1 MKKMNNYINTLHK
14 NSEGFITV
22 AKMKKHWQQYYFEGI
37 NDLSINLN
45 DKDVYI
51 SQNTFNNRSRR
62 LTHLKELKALYI
74 DIDCYKVNLS
84 KEAVK
89 YFMEND
95 LYGQIP
101 VPNMLVDS
109 GRGLYYIIFLEN
121 TVAED
126 LPKWQLIEKYLYE
139 KLKDLGA
146 DNKALDA
153 TRVLRVVGS
162 TNSKNNELVKVID
175 TYDYQYTL
183 DEIIENYIP
192 EVIEDRKEKQKPL
205 GERKKGRKKKFVSLF
220 NLYNLYYTRF
230 KDIKKLVE
238 IRNYE
243 MTGYREITLFLIRYF
258 LNVYHGDDDLVM
270 EEVIEINNSF
280 TEPLEIN
287 EVFNATRSGA
297 IGATESVYK
306 YSNDKLIKLLDI
318 TPSEQKEMAT
328 IIGKSEKYY
337 RNNKNRREQ
346 RRNEEGLTNKEA
358 ERIKNEKDILELK
371 RKKYTLKQISKEL
384 NLSISYVKKISMKM
398 SQ

>member
-1 MKKMNNYINTLHK
+1 MNEYVNILHK
-14 NSEGFITV
+14 DSQGYITV

-62 LTHLKELKALYI
+62 LIHLKELKALYI

-89 YFMEND
+89 YFMEQD

-121 TVAED
+121 TGAEE
-126 LPKWQLIEKYLYE
+126 LPKWQLVERYLYE
-139 KLKDLGA
+139 KLKSLGA

-192 EVIEDRKEKQKPL
+192 EVIEDRKEKQKPK
-205 GERKKGRKKKFVSLF
+205 GVRKKGRKKKFVSLF
-220 NLYNLYYTRF
+220 TLYNLYYTRF
-230 KDIKKLVE
+230 NDIKKLVE

-258 LNVYHGDDDLVM
+258 LNIYHGDDDLVM
-270 EEVIEINNSF
+270 EEVLEINNSF
-280 TEPLEIN
+280 TEPLEIE
-287 EVFNATRSGA
+287 EVFKATLSGATR
-297 IGATESVYK
+297 ATENVYK
-306 YSNDKLIKLLDI
+306 YSNDKLIKLLNI
-318 TPSEQKEMAT
+318 TPSEQREMAT
-328 IIGKSEKYY
+328 IISKSEKYY

-346 RRNEEGLTNKEA
+346 RRNKEGLTKREA
-358 ERIKNEKDILELK
+358 DKLNNENAILEL
-371 RKKYTLKQISKEL
+371 RMKKYTLKQISEKL
-384 NLSISYVKKISMKM
+384 NLSIDYVKKISRKK

>member
-1 MKKMNNYINTLHK
+1 MNNYINTLHK

-337 RNNKNRREQ
+337 RNNKNRRDN

>member
-1 MKKMNNYINTLHK
+1 MNNYINTLHK

-84 KEAVK
+84 KEATK
-89 YFMEND
+89 YFLEND

-101 VPNMLVDS
+101 VPNMLIDS

-121 TVAED
+121 TKVED
-126 LPKWQLIEKYLYE
+126 LPKWQLVERYLYE
-139 KLKDLGA
+139 KLKNLGA

-175 TYDYQYTL
+175 AYDYQYTL

-192 EVIEDRKEKQKPL
+192 EVNEDRKEKQKPK
-205 GERKKGRKKKFVSLF
+205 GVRKKGRKKKFVSLF

-337 RNNKNRREQ
+337 RNNKNRRDN
-346 RRNEEGLTNKEA
+346 RRDENGLTQRESSKLN
-358 ERIKNEKDILELK
+358 NENEILELK
-371 RKKYTLKQISKEL
+371 RKKYTLKQISEKL
-384 NLSISYVKKISMKM
+384 NLSIDYVKKVSRKANR
-398 SQ
+398 

>member
-1 MKKMNNYINTLHK
+1 MNEYVNILHK
-14 NSEGFITV
+14 DSEGYITV

-62 LTHLKELKALYI
+62 LIHLKELKALYI

-89 YFMEND
+89 YFMEQD

-121 TVAED
+121 TGAEE
-126 LPKWQLIEKYLYE
+126 LPKWQLVERYLYE
-139 KLKDLGA
+139 KLKNLGA

-192 EVIEDRKEKQKPL
+192 EVIEDRKEKQKPK
-205 GERKKGRKKKFVSLF
+205 GVRKKGRKKKFVSLF
-220 NLYNLYYTRF
+220 TLYNLYYTRF
-230 KDIKKLVE
+230 NDIKKLVE

-258 LNVYHGDDDLVM
+258 LNIYHGDDDLVM
-270 EEVIEINNSF
+270 EEVLEINNSF
-280 TEPLEIN
+280 TEPLEIE
-287 EVFNATRSGA
+287 EVFKATLSGATR
-297 IGATESVYK
+297 ATENVYK
-306 YSNDKLIKLLDI
+306 YSNDKLIKLLNI
-318 TPSEQKEMAT
+318 TPSEQREMAT
-328 IIGKSEKYY
+328 IISKSEKYY

-346 RRNEEGLTNKEA
+346 RRNKEGLTKREA
-358 ERIKNEKDILELK
+358 DKLNNENAILEL
-371 RKKYTLKQISKEL
+371 RMKKYTLKQISEKL
-384 NLSISYVKKISMKM
+384 NLSIDYVKKISRKK

>member
-1 MKKMNNYINTLHK
+1 MNNYINTLHK
-14 NSEGFITV
+14 DSEGYITV
-22 AKMKKHWQQYYFEGI
+22 AKMGNRWQQYYFEGI
-37 NDLSINLN
+37 NDLSINLKG
-45 DKDVYI
+45 KDVYI
-51 SQNTFNNRSRR
+51 SQNTFNNKSRR
-62 LTHLKELKALYI
+62 LIHLKELKALYI
-74 DIDCYKVNLS
+74 DIDCYKMNLS

-101 VPNMLVDS
+101 VPNMLIDS

-121 TVAED
+121 TMAEE
-126 LPKWQLIEKYLYE
+126 LPKWQLVEKYLYE

-153 TRVLRVVGS
+153 TRVLRVTGTV
-162 TNSKNNELVKVID
+162 NSKNNSIVKVID

-192 EVIEDRKEKQKPL
+192 EVNEDRKEKQKPK
-205 GERKKGRKKKFVSLF
+205 GVRKKGRKKKFVSLF

-230 KDIKKLVE
+230 MDIKKLVE

-270 EEVIEINNSF
+270 EEVLEINNSF
-280 TEPLEIN
+280 TEPLEKD
-287 EVFNATRSGA
+287 EVFKATISGATR
-297 IGATESVYK
+297 ATENVYK

-318 TPSEQKEMAT
+318 TPLEQKQMAT
-328 IIGKSEKYY
+328 IISKSEKYY

-346 RRNEEGLTNKEA
+346 RRNKEGLTNKEA

>member
-1 MKKMNNYINTLHK
+1 MNNYINTLHK
-14 NSEGFITV
+14 DSEGYITV
-22 AKMKKHWQQYYFEGI
+22 AKMGNRWQQYYFEGI
-37 NDLSINLN
+37 NDLSINLKG
-45 DKDVYI
+45 KDVYI
-51 SQNTFNNRSRR
+51 SQNTFNNKSRR
-62 LTHLKELKALYI
+62 LIHLKELKALYI
-74 DIDCYKVNLS
+74 DIDCYKMNLS

-101 VPNMLVDS
+101 VPNMLIDS

-121 TVAED
+121 TMAEE
-126 LPKWQLIEKYLYE
+126 LPKWQLVEKYLYE

-153 TRVLRVVGS
+153 TRVLRVTGTV
-162 TNSKNNELVKVID
+162 NSKNNSIVKVID

-192 EVIEDRKEKQKPL
+192 EIIEDRKEKQKPK
-205 GERKKGRKKKFVSLF
+205 GVRKKGRKKKFVSLF
-220 NLYNLYYTRF
+220 TLYKLYYTRF

-243 MTGYREITLFLIRYF
+243 MTGYREVTLFLLRYF
-258 LNVYHGDDDLVM
+258 MNVYHGDDDLVM
-270 EEVIEINNSF
+270 EEILEINNSF
-280 TEPLEIN
+280 TEPLEKD
-287 EVFNATRSGA
+287 EVFKATLSGATR
-297 IGATESVYK
+297 ATENVYK

-318 TPSEQKEMAT
+318 TPLEQKEMAT
-328 IIGKSEKYY
+328 IISKSEKYY
-337 RNNKNRREQ
+337 RNNKNRRNN

>member
-1 MKKMNNYINTLHK
+1 MNNYINTLHK
-14 NSEGFITV
+14 DSEGYITV
-22 AKMKKHWQQYYFEGI
+22 AKMGNRWQQYYFEGI
-37 NDLSINLN
+37 NDLSINLKG
-45 DKDVYI
+45 KDVYI
-51 SQNTFNNRSRR
+51 SQNTFNNKSRR
-62 LTHLKELKALYI
+62 LIHLKELKALYI
-74 DIDCYKVNLS
+74 DIDCYKMNLS

-101 VPNMLVDS
+101 VPNMLIDS

-121 TVAED
+121 TMAEE
-126 LPKWQLIEKYLYE
+126 LPKWQLVEKYLYE

-153 TRVLRVVGS
+153 TRVLRVTGTV
-162 TNSKNNELVKVID
+162 NSKNNSIVKVID

-192 EVIEDRKEKQKPL
+192 EIVEDRKEKQKPK
-205 GERKKGRKKKFVSLF
+205 GVRKKGRKKKFVSLF
-220 NLYNLYYTRF
+220 TLYKLYYTRF

-243 MTGYREITLFLIRYF
+243 MTGYREVTLFLLRYF
-258 LNVYHGDDDLVM
+258 MNVYHGDDDLVM
-270 EEVIEINNSF
+270 EEILEINNSF
-280 TEPLEIN
+280 TEPLEKD
-287 EVFNATRSGA
+287 EVFKATLSGATR
-297 IGATESVYK
+297 ATENVYK

-318 TPSEQKEMAT
+318 TPLEQKQMAT
-328 IIGKSEKYY
+328 IISKSEKYY
-337 RNNKNRREQ
+337 RNNKSRRDN

>member
-1 MKKMNNYINTLHK
+1 MNNYINTLHK
-14 NSEGFITV
+14 NSQGFITV

-62 LTHLKELKALYI
+62 LIHLKELKALYI

-192 EVIEDRKEKQKPL
+192 EVNEDRKEKQKPK
-205 GERKKGRKKKFVSLF
+205 GVRKKGRKKKFVSLF

-287 EVFNATRSGA
+287 EVFNATRSGV

-358 ERIKNEKDILELK
+358 DKLKNEERILELK

>member
-1 MKKMNNYINTLHK
+1 MNNYINTLHK
-14 NSEGFITV
+14 DSEGYITV
-22 AKMKKHWQQYYFEGI
+22 AKMGNRWQQYYFEGI
-37 NDLSINLN
+37 NDLSINLKG
-45 DKDVYI
+45 KDVYI
-51 SQNTFNNRSRR
+51 SQNTFNNKSRR
-62 LTHLKELKALYI
+62 LIHLKELKALYI
-74 DIDCYKVNLS
+74 DIDCYKMNLS

-101 VPNMLVDS
+101 VPNMLIDS

-121 TVAED
+121 TIAEE
-126 LPKWQLIEKYLYE
+126 LPKWQLVEKYLYE

-153 TRVLRVVGS
+153 TRVLRVTGTV
-162 TNSKNNELVKVID
+162 NSKNNSIVKVID

-192 EVIEDRKEKQKPL
+192 EIIEDRKEKQKPK
-205 GERKKGRKKKFVSLF
+205 GVRKKGRKKKFVSLF
-220 NLYNLYYTRF
+220 TLYKLYYTRF

-243 MTGYREITLFLIRYF
+243 MTGYREVTLFLLRYF
-258 LNVYHGDDDLVM
+258 MNVYHGDDDLVM
-270 EEVIEINNSF
+270 EEILEINNSF
-280 TEPLEIN
+280 TEPLEKD
-287 EVFNATRSGA
+287 EVFKATLSGATR
-297 IGATESVYK
+297 ATENVYK

-318 TPSEQKEMAT
+318 TPLEQKQMAT
-328 IIGKSEKYY
+328 IISKTEKYY
-337 RNNKNRREQ
+337 RNNKNRRDN
-346 RRNEEGLTNKEA
+346 RRNENGLTKRESDKL
-358 ERIKNEKDILELK
+358 KNEREILELK

>member
-1 MKKMNNYINTLHK
+1 MNDYINTLHK
-14 NSEGFITV
+14 DSEGYITV
-22 AKMKKHWQQYYFEGI
+22 AKMGNRWQQYYFEGI
-37 NDLSINLN
+37 NDLSINLKG
-45 DKDVYI
+45 KDVYI
-51 SQNTFNNRSRR
+51 SQNTFNNKSRR
-62 LTHLKELKALYI
+62 LIHLKELKALYI
-74 DIDCYKVNLS
+74 DIDCYKMNLS

-101 VPNMLVDS
+101 VPNMLIDS

-121 TVAED
+121 TMAEE
-126 LPKWQLIEKYLYE
+126 LPKWQLVEKYLYE

-153 TRVLRVVGS
+153 TRVLRVTGTV
-162 TNSKNNELVKVID
+162 NSKNNSIVKVID

-192 EVIEDRKEKQKPL
+192 EIIEDRKEKQKPK
-205 GERKKGRKKKFVSLF
+205 GVRKKGRKKKFVSLF
-220 NLYNLYYTRF
+220 TLYNLYYTRF

-238 IRNYE
+238 IRNFN
-243 MTGYREITLFLIRYF
+243 MTGYREVTLFLIRYF

-270 EEVIEINNSF
+270 EEVLEINNSF
-280 TEPLEIN
+280 TEPLEKD
-287 EVFNATRSGA
+287 EVFKATLSGATR
-297 IGATESVYK
+297 ATENVYK

-318 TPSEQKEMAT
+318 TPLEQKQMAT
-328 IIGKSEKYY
+328 IISKSEKYY

-358 ERIKNEKDILELK
+358 DKLKNEERILELK

>member
-1 MKKMNNYINTLHK
+1 MNSYVNTLHK
-14 NSEGFITV
+14 DSEGYITV

-51 SQNTFNNRSRR
+51 SQNTFNNKSRR
-62 LTHLKELKALYI
+62 LIHLKELKALYI

-84 KEAVK
+84 KDAVK

-183 DEIIENYIP
+183 NEIIENYIP
-192 EVIEDRKEKQKPL
+192 EVIEDRKEKQKPK
-205 GERKKGRKKKFVSLF
+205 GIRKKGRKKKFVSLF
-220 NLYNLYYTRF
+220 NLYNLYYTRV

-287 EVFNATRSGA
+287 EVFNATRSGV

-337 RNNKNRREQ
+337 RNNKNRRDN
-346 RRNEEGLTNKEA
+346 RRDENGLTQRESSKLN
-358 ERIKNEKDILELK
+358 NENEILELK
-371 RKKYTLKQISKEL
+371 RKKYTLKQISEKL
-384 NLSISYVKKISMKM
+384 NLSIDYVKKVSRKGN
-398 SQ
+398 Q

>member
-1 MKKMNNYINTLHK
+1 MNNYINTLHK

-62 LTHLKELKALYI
+62 LIHLKELKALYI

-84 KEAVK
+84 KDAVK

-101 VPNMLVDS
+101 VPNMLIDS

-192 EVIEDRKEKQKPL
+192 EVNEDRKEKQKPK
-205 GERKKGRKKKFVSLF
+205 GVRKKGRKKKFVSLF

-230 KDIKKLVE
+230 MDIKKLVE

-337 RNNKNRREQ
+337 RNNKNRRDN
-346 RRNEEGLTNKEA
+346 RRDENGLTQRESSKLN
-358 ERIKNEKDILELK
+358 NENEILELK

>member
-1 MKKMNNYINTLHK
+1 MNNYINTLHK

-84 KEAVK
+84 KEATK
-89 YFMEND
+89 YFLEND

-101 VPNMLVDS
+101 VPNMLIDS

-121 TVAED
+121 TKVED

-337 RNNKNRREQ
+337 RNNKNRRDN
-346 RRNEEGLTNKEA
+346 RRDENGLTQRESSKLN
-358 ERIKNEKDILELK
+358 NENEILELK
-371 RKKYTLKQISKEL
+371 RKKYTLKQISKKL
-384 NLSISYVKKISMKM
+384 NLSIDYVKKVSRKGN
-398 SQ
+398 Q

>member
-1 MKKMNNYINTLHK
+1 MNNYINTLHK

-62 LTHLKELKALYI
+62 LIHLKELKALYI

-89 YFMEND
+89 YFLEND

-101 VPNMLVDS
+101 VPNMLIDS

-162 TNSKNNELVKVID
+162 TNSKNNELVRVID

-192 EVIEDRKEKQKPL
+192 EVIEDRKEKQKPE
-205 GERKKGRKKKFVSLF
+205 GVRKKGRKKKFVSLF

-337 RNNKNRREQ
+337 RNNKNRRDN
-346 RRNEEGLTNKEA
+346 RRDENGLTQRESSKLN
-358 ERIKNEKDILELK
+358 NENEILELK
-371 RKKYTLKQISKEL
+371 RKKYTLKQISEKL
-384 NLSISYVKKISMKM
+384 NLSIDYVKKVSRKGN
-398 SQ
+398 Q

>member
-1 MKKMNNYINTLHK
+1 MNNYINTLHK

-51 SQNTFNNRSRR
+51 SQNTFNNRSRK
-62 LTHLKELKALYI
+62 LIHLKELKALYI

-84 KEAVK
+84 KEATK
-89 YFMEND
+89 YFLEND

-101 VPNMLVDS
+101 VPNMLIDS

-192 EVIEDRKEKQKPL
+192 EVNEDRKEKQNPK
-205 GERKKGRKKKFVSLF
+205 GVRKKGRKKKFVSLF

-358 ERIKNEKDILELK
+358 DKLKNEERILELK

>member
-1 MKKMNNYINTLHK
+1 MNNYINTLHK

-37 NDLSINLN
+37 DDLSINLN

-62 LTHLKELKALYI
+62 LIHLKELKALYI

-84 KEAVK
+84 KEATK
-89 YFMEND
+89 YFLEND

-101 VPNMLVDS
+101 VPNMLIDS

-121 TVAED
+121 TKVED
-126 LPKWQLIEKYLYE
+126 LPKWQLVERYLYE
-139 KLKDLGA
+139 KLKNLGA

-192 EVIEDRKEKQKPL
+192 EVNEDRKEKQNPK
-205 GERKKGRKKKFVSLF
+205 GVRKKGRKKKFVSLF

-358 ERIKNEKDILELK
+358 DKLKNEERILELK

>member
-1 MKKMNNYINTLHK
+1 MNNYINTLHK

-337 RNNKNRREQ
+337 RNNKNRRDN
-346 RRNEEGLTNKEA
+346 RRDENGLTQRESSKLN
-358 ERIKNEKDILELK
+358 NENEILELK
-371 RKKYTLKQISKEL
+371 RKKYTLKQISEKL
-384 NLSISYVKKISMKM
+384 NLSIDYVKKVSRKANR
-398 SQ
+398 

>member
-1 MKKMNNYINTLHK
+1 MNNYINTLHK
-14 NSEGFITV
+14 DSEGYITV
-22 AKMKKHWQQYYFEGI
+22 AKMGNRWQQYYFEGI
-37 NDLSINLN
+37 NDLSINLKG
-45 DKDVYI
+45 KDVYI
-51 SQNTFNNRSRR
+51 SQNTFNNKSRR
-62 LTHLKELKALYI
+62 LIHLKELKALYI
-74 DIDCYKVNLS
+74 DIDCYKMNLS

-101 VPNMLVDS
+101 VPNMLIDS

-121 TVAED
+121 TMAEE
-126 LPKWQLIEKYLYE
+126 LPKWQLVEKYLYE

-153 TRVLRVVGS
+153 TRVLRVTGTV
-162 TNSKNNELVKVID
+162 NSKNNSIVKVID

-192 EVIEDRKEKQKPL
+192 EVNEDRKEKQKPK
-205 GERKKGRKKKFVSLF
+205 GVRKKGRKKKFVSLF

-270 EEVIEINNSF
+270 EEVLEINNSF
-280 TEPLEIN
+280 TEPLEKD
-287 EVFNATRSGA
+287 EVFKATISGATR
-297 IGATESVYK
+297 ATENVYK

-318 TPSEQKEMAT
+318 TPLEQKEMAT
-328 IIGKSEKYY
+328 IISKTEKYY
-337 RNNKNRREQ
+337 RNNKNRRNN
-346 RRNEEGLTNKEA
+346 RRNENGLTKRESDKL
-358 ERIKNEKDILELK
+358 KNEREILDLK
-371 RKKYTLKQISKEL
+371 RKKYTLKQISEKL
-384 NLSISYVKKISMKM
+384 NLSIDYVKKVSKKAN
-398 SQ
+398 Q

>member
-1 MKKMNNYINTLHK
+1 MNSYVNTLHK
-14 NSEGFITV
+14 DSEGYITV
-22 AKMKKHWQQYYFEGI
+22 AKMGSRWQQYYFEGI
-37 NDLSINLN
+37 NDLSINLKG
-45 DKDVYI
+45 KDVYI
-51 SQNTFNNRSRR
+51 SQNTFNNKSRR
-62 LTHLKELKALYI
+62 LIHLKELKALYI

-84 KEAVK
+84 KDAVK
-89 YFMEND
+89 YFLEND

-101 VPNMLVDS
+101 IPNMLIDS

-121 TVAED
+121 TGAEE
-126 LPKWQLIEKYLYE
+126 LPKWQLVERYLYE

-146 DNKALDA
+146 DNRALDA
-153 TRVLRVVGS
+153 TRVLRVTGTV
-162 TNSKNNELVKVID
+162 NSKNNELVKVID

-183 DEIIENYIP
+183 NEIIENYIP
-192 EVIEDRKEKQKPL
+192 EIVEDRKEKQKPL

-220 NLYNLYYTRF
+220 TLYKLYYTRF

-243 MTGYREITLFLIRYF
+243 MTGYREVTLFLLRYF
-258 LNVYHGDDDLVM
+258 MNVYHGDDDLVM
-270 EEVIEINNSF
+270 EEILEINNSF
-280 TEPLEIN
+280 TEPLEKD
-287 EVFNATRSGA
+287 EVFKATLSGATR
-297 IGATESVYK
+297 ATENVYK

-318 TPSEQKEMAT
+318 TPLEQKQMAT
-328 IIGKSEKYY
+328 IISKSEKYY

-346 RRNEEGLTNKEA
+346 RRNKEGLTNKEA

>member
-1 MKKMNNYINTLHK
+1 MNNYINTLHK
-14 NSEGFITV
+14 NSQGFITV

-62 LTHLKELKALYI
+62 LIHLKELKALYI

-192 EVIEDRKEKQKPL
+192 EVNEDRKEKQKPK
-205 GERKKGRKKKFVSLF
+205 GVRKKGRKKKFVSLF

-297 IGATESVYK
+297 IGATERVYK

>member
-1 MKKMNNYINTLHK
+1 MNNYINTLHK
-14 NSEGFITV
+14 DSEGYITV
-22 AKMKKHWQQYYFEGI
+22 AKMGSRWQQYYFEGI
-37 NDLSINLN
+37 NDLSINLKG
-45 DKDVYI
+45 KDVYI
-51 SQNTFNNRSRR
+51 SQNTFNNKSRR
-62 LTHLKELKALYI
+62 LIHLKELKALYI
-74 DIDCYKVNLS
+74 DIDCYKMNLS

-101 VPNMLVDS
+101 VPNMLIDS

-121 TVAED
+121 TMAEE
-126 LPKWQLIEKYLYE
+126 LPKWQLVEKYLYE

-153 TRVLRVVGS
+153 TRVLRVTGTV
-162 TNSKNNELVKVID
+162 NSKNNSIVKVID

-192 EVIEDRKEKQKPL
+192 EIIEDRKEKQKPK
-205 GERKKGRKKKFVSLF
+205 GVRKKGRKKKFVSLF
-220 NLYNLYYTRF
+220 TLYKLYYTRF

-243 MTGYREITLFLIRYF
+243 MTGYREVTLFLLRYF
-258 LNVYHGDDDLVM
+258 MNVYHGDDDLVM
-270 EEVIEINNSF
+270 EEILEINNSF
-280 TEPLEIN
+280 TEPLEKD
-287 EVFNATRSGA
+287 EVFKATLSGATR
-297 IGATESVYK
+297 ATENVYK

-318 TPSEQKEMAT
+318 TPSEQKQMAT
-328 IIGKSEKYY
+328 IISKSEKYY
-337 RNNKNRREQ
+337 RNNKSRRDN

>member
-1 MKKMNNYINTLHK
+1 MNNYINTLHK
-14 NSEGFITV
+14 DSEGYITV
-22 AKMKKHWQQYYFEGI
+22 AKMGSRWQQYYFEGI
-37 NDLSINLN
+37 NDLSINLKG
-45 DKDVYI
+45 KDVYI
-51 SQNTFNNRSRR
+51 SQNTFNNKSRR
-62 LTHLKELKALYI
+62 LIHLKELKALYI
-74 DIDCYKVNLS
+74 DIDCYKMNLS

-101 VPNMLVDS
+101 VPNMLIDS

-121 TVAED
+121 TIAEE
-126 LPKWQLIEKYLYE
+126 LPKWQLVEKYLYE

-153 TRVLRVVGS
+153 TRVLRVTGTV
-162 TNSKNNELVKVID
+162 NSKNNSIVKVID

-192 EVIEDRKEKQKPL
+192 EIVEDRKEKQKPK
-205 GERKKGRKKKFVSLF
+205 GVRKKGRKKKFVSLF
-220 NLYNLYYTRF
+220 TLYKLYYTRF

-243 MTGYREITLFLIRYF
+243 MTGYREVTLFLLRYF
-258 LNVYHGDDDLVM
+258 MNVYHGDDDLVM
-270 EEVIEINNSF
+270 EEILEINNSF
-280 TEPLEIN
+280 TEPLEKD
-287 EVFNATRSGA
+287 EVFKATLSGATR
-297 IGATESVYK
+297 ATENVYK

-318 TPSEQKEMAT
+318 TPLEQKQMAT
-328 IIGKSEKYY
+328 IISKSEKYY

>member
-1 MKKMNNYINTLHK
+1 MNNYINTLHK
-14 NSEGFITV
+14 DSEGYITV
-22 AKMKKHWQQYYFEGI
+22 AKMGNRWQQYYFEGI
-37 NDLSINLN
+37 NDLSINLKG
-45 DKDVYI
+45 KDVYI
-51 SQNTFNNRSRR
+51 SQNTFNNKSRR
-62 LTHLKELKALYI
+62 LIHLKELKALYI
-74 DIDCYKVNLS
+74 DIDCYKMNLS

-101 VPNMLVDS
+101 VPNMLIDS

-121 TVAED
+121 TMAEE
-126 LPKWQLIEKYLYE
+126 LPKWQLVEKYLYE

-153 TRVLRVVGS
+153 TRVLRVTGTV
-162 TNSKNNELVKVID
+162 NSKNNSIVKVID

-192 EVIEDRKEKQKPL
+192 EIIEDRKEKQKPK
-205 GERKKGRKKKFVSLF
+205 GVRKKGRKKKFVSLF
-220 NLYNLYYTRF
+220 TLYKLYYTRF

-243 MTGYREITLFLIRYF
+243 MTGYREVTLFLLRYF
-258 LNVYHGDDDLVM
+258 MNVYHGDDDLVM
-270 EEVIEINNSF
+270 EEILEINNSF
-280 TEPLEIN
+280 TEPLEKD
-287 EVFNATRSGA
+287 EVFKATLSGATR
-297 IGATESVYK
+297 ATENVYK

-318 TPSEQKEMAT
+318 TPSEQKQMAT
-328 IIGKSEKYY
+328 IISKSEKYY

-346 RRNEEGLTNKEA
+346 RRNKEGLTNKEA

>member
-1 MKKMNNYINTLHK
+1 MNNYINTLHK
-14 NSEGFITV
+14 DSEGYITV
-22 AKMKKHWQQYYFEGI
+22 AKMGNRWQQYYFEGI
-37 NDLSINLN
+37 NDLSINLKG
-45 DKDVYI
+45 KDVYI
-51 SQNTFNNRSRR
+51 SQNTFNNKSRK
-62 LTHLKELKALYI
+62 LIHLKELKALYI
-74 DIDCYKVNLS
+74 DIDCYKMNLS

-101 VPNMLVDS
+101 VPNMLIDS

-121 TVAED
+121 TMAEE
-126 LPKWQLIEKYLYE
+126 LPKWQLVEKYLYE

-153 TRVLRVVGS
+153 TRVLRVTGTV
-162 TNSKNNELVKVID
+162 NSKNNSIVKVID

-192 EVIEDRKEKQKPL
+192 EVIEDRKEKQKPK
-205 GERKKGRKKKFVSLF
+205 GVRKKGRKKKFVSLF
-220 NLYNLYYTRF
+220 TLYNLYYTRF

-238 IRNYE
+238 IRNFN
-243 MTGYREITLFLIRYF
+243 MTGYREVTLFLIRYF

-270 EEVIEINNSF
+270 EEVLEINNSF
-280 TEPLEIN
+280 TEPLEKD
-287 EVFNATRSGA
+287 EVFKATLSGATR
-297 IGATESVYK
+297 ATENVYK

-318 TPSEQKEMAT
+318 TPLEQKEMAT
-328 IIGKSEKYY
+328 IISKSEKYY
-337 RNNKNRREQ
+337 RNNKSRRDN

-358 ERIKNEKDILELK
+358 DKLKNEERILELK

>member
-1 MKKMNNYINTLHK
+1 MNNYINTLHK

-162 TNSKNNELVKVID
+162 TNSKNNSIVKVID

-205 GERKKGRKKKFVSLF
+205 GVRKKGRKKKFVSLF

-270 EEVIEINNSF
+270 EEVLEINNSF

-337 RNNKNRREQ
+337 RNNKNRRDN
-346 RRNEEGLTNKEA
+346 RRDKNGLTQRESSKLN
-358 ERIKNEKDILELK
+358 NENEILELK
-371 RKKYTLKQISKEL
+371 RKKYTLKQISEKL
-384 NLSISYVKKISMKM
+384 NLSIDYVKKVSRKANR
-398 SQ
+398 

>member
-1 MKKMNNYINTLHK
+1 MNNYINTLHK

-89 YFMEND
+89 YFLEND

-101 VPNMLVDS
+101 VPNMLIDS

-121 TVAED
+121 TIAEE
-126 LPKWQLIEKYLYE
+126 LPKWQLVERYLFE

-192 EVIEDRKEKQKPL
+192 EVNEDRKEKQKPK
-205 GERKKGRKKKFVSLF
+205 GVRKKGRKKKFVSLF

-337 RNNKNRREQ
+337 RNNKNRRDN
-346 RRNEEGLTNKEA
+346 RRDENGLTQRESSKLN
-358 ERIKNEKDILELK
+358 NENEILELK
-371 RKKYTLKQISKEL
+371 RKKYTLKQISKKL
-384 NLSISYVKKISMKM
+384 NLSIDYVKKVSRKANR
-398 SQ
+398 

>member
-1 MKKMNNYINTLHK
+1 MNNYINTLHK

-84 KEAVK
+84 KEATK
-89 YFMEND
+89 YFLEND

-101 VPNMLVDS
+101 VPNMLIDS

-121 TVAED
+121 TIAEE
-126 LPKWQLIEKYLYE
+126 LPKWQLVERYLYE

-192 EVIEDRKEKQKPL
+192 EVNEDRKEKQKPK
-205 GERKKGRKKKFVSLF
+205 GVRKKGRKKKFVSLF

-337 RNNKNRREQ
+337 RNNKNRRDN
-346 RRNEEGLTNKEA
+346 RRDENGLTQRESSKLN
-358 ERIKNEKDILELK
+358 NENEILELK
-371 RKKYTLKQISKEL
+371 RKKYTLKQISEKL
-384 NLSISYVKKISMKM
+384 NLSIDYVKKVSRKANR
-398 SQ
+398 

>member
-1 MKKMNNYINTLHK
+1 MNNYINTLHK
-14 NSEGFITV
+14 DSEGYITV
-22 AKMKKHWQQYYFEGI
+22 AKMGNRWQQYYFEGI
-37 NDLSINLN
+37 NDLSINLKG
-45 DKDVYI
+45 KDVYI
-51 SQNTFNNRSRR
+51 SQNTFNNKSRR
-62 LTHLKELKALYI
+62 LIHLKELKALYI
-74 DIDCYKVNLS
+74 DIDCYKMNLS

-101 VPNMLVDS
+101 VPNMLIDS

-121 TVAED
+121 TMAEE
-126 LPKWQLIEKYLYE
+126 LPKWQLVEKYLYE

-153 TRVLRVVGS
+153 TRVLRVTGTV
-162 TNSKNNELVKVID
+162 NSKNNSIVKVID

-192 EVIEDRKEKQKPL
+192 EVNEDRKEKQKPK
-205 GERKKGRKKKFVSLF
+205 GVRKKGRKKKFVSLF

-270 EEVIEINNSF
+270 EEVLEINNSF
-280 TEPLEIN
+280 TEPLEKD
-287 EVFNATRSGA
+287 EVFKATLSGATR
-297 IGATESVYK
+297 ATENVYK

-318 TPSEQKEMAT
+318 TPLEQKEMAT
-328 IIGKSEKYY
+328 IISKTEKYY
-337 RNNKNRREQ
+337 RNNKNRRNN
-346 RRNEEGLTNKEA
+346 RRNENGLTKRESDKL
-358 ERIKNEKDILELK
+358 KNEREILDLK
-371 RKKYTLKQISKEL
+371 RKKYTLKQISEKL
-384 NLSISYVKKISMKM
+384 NLSIDYVKKVSKKAN
-398 SQ
+398 Q

>member
-1 MKKMNNYINTLHK
+1 MNNYINTLHK
-14 NSEGFITV
+14 DSEGYITV
-22 AKMKKHWQQYYFEGI
+22 AKMGNRWQQYYFEGI
-37 NDLSINLN
+37 NDLSINLKG
-45 DKDVYI
+45 KDVYI
-51 SQNTFNNRSRR
+51 SQNTFNNKSRR
-62 LTHLKELKALYI
+62 LIHLKELKALYI
-74 DIDCYKVNLS
+74 DIDCYKMNLS

-101 VPNMLVDS
+101 VPNMLIDS

-121 TVAED
+121 TMAEE
-126 LPKWQLIEKYLYE
+126 LPKWQLVEKYLYE

-153 TRVLRVVGS
+153 TRVLRVTGTV
-162 TNSKNNELVKVID
+162 NSKNNSIVKVID

-192 EVIEDRKEKQKPL
+192 EIIEDRKEKQKPK
-205 GERKKGRKKKFVSLF
+205 GVRKKGRKKKFVSLF
-220 NLYNLYYTRF
+220 TLYKLYYTRF

-243 MTGYREITLFLIRYF
+243 MTGYREVTLFLLRYF
-258 LNVYHGDDDLVM
+258 MNVYHGDDDLVM
-270 EEVIEINNSF
+270 EEILEINNSF
-280 TEPLEIN
+280 TEPLEKD
-287 EVFNATRSGA
+287 EVFKATLSGATR
-297 IGATESVYK
+297 ATENVYK

-318 TPSEQKEMAT
+318 TPLEQKQMAT
-328 IIGKSEKYY
+328 IISKSEKYY
-337 RNNKNRREQ
+337 RNNKSRRDN